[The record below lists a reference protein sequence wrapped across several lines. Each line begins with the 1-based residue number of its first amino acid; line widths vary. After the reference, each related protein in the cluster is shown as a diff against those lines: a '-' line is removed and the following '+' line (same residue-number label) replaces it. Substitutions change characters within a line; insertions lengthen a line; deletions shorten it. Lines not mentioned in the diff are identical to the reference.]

1 MDAGRRPLGGFS
13 QPEGAGHGL
22 LVMIGRLDALGGV
35 LLVWLSL
42 EDRCPARIQLFMF
55 LFAVVVPTTVA
66 SEVNLDDVPL
76 GTYSKVI

>member
-42 EDRCPARIQLFMF
+42 EDRCPA
-55 LFAVVVPTTVA
+55 
-66 SEVNLDDVPL
+66 
-76 GTYSKVI
+76 